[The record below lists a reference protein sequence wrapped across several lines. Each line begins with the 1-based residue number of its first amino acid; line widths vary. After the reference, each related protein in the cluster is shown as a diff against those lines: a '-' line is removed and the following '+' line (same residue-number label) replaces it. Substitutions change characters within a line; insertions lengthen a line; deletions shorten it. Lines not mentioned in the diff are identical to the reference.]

1 VKEDFTKD
9 NIYKKIEESSLSDTE
24 KKQLKETVDEY
35 YNDKTPDYGN
45 NDGLAYGEIAPM
57 FDGTGGGYQYD
68 MPLNMNQLIAIGMI
82 DEIHNY

>member
-1 VKEDFTKD
+1 
-9 NIYKKIEESSLSDTE
+9 
-24 KKQLKETVDEY
+24 
-35 YNDKTPDYGN
+35 
-45 NDGLAYGEIAPM
+45 M